1 MNKVLSVSVA
11 SLVSCLFLF
20 SCQMQCN
27 TCEFQSITIDLDE
40 HTVELQRLSLIK
52 DIRIVR
58 LETNDSVL
66 VGRIDKVLIHDG
78 KIYIGDFYASQS
90 LFIFD
95 MQGKAIRKISR
106 KGRGPGE
113 YIQLRDFFIDDQS
126 GTLNLL
132 TRNSS
137 EILSFDLDGTSLIS
151 QTELPKELVAICPMR
166 DGVVGYAG
174 GYAQDGSY
182 ELWILD
188 ENYKVVRGD
197 IPIEKGWESM
207 YYNDAYAFSSYDG
220 VGYFLAPRENLIYS
234 CSEKGATPLFR

>member
-113 YIQLRDFFIDDQS
+113 YIQLRDF
-126 GTLNLL
+126 
-132 TRNSS
+132 
-137 EILSFDLDGTSLIS
+137 LST
-151 QTELPKELVAICPMR
+151 TNP
-166 DGVVGYAG
+166 
-174 GYAQDGSY
+174 
-182 ELWILD
+182 
-188 ENYKVVRGD
+188 VR
-197 IPIEKGWESM
+197 
-207 YYNDAYAFSSYDG
+207 
-220 VGYFLAPRENLIYS
+220 
-234 CSEKGATPLFR
+234 

>member
-78 KIYIGDFYASQS
+78 KIYIGDFLLANVEALTQDEKPEPPKMGYRIVSYILEPPCYVAFPGLSPTDPPQ
-90 LFIFD
+90 LVK
-95 MQGKAIRKISR
+95 GKTPVCMYVE
-106 KGRGPGE
+106 GGE
-113 YIQLRDFFIDDQS
+113 LA
-126 GTLNLL
+126 G
-132 TRNSS
+132 
-137 EILSFDLDGTSLIS
+137 
-151 QTELPKELVAICPMR
+151 CPDCMI
-166 DGVVGYAG
+166 G
-174 GYAQDGSY
+174 
-182 ELWILD
+182 
-188 ENYKVVRGD
+188 
-197 IPIEKGWESM
+197 
-207 YYNDAYAFSSYDG
+207 
-220 VGYFLAPRENLIYS
+220 
-234 CSEKGATPLFR
+234 

>member
-1 MNKVLSVSVA
+1 MPVNLY
-11 SLVSCLFLF
+11 LFL
-20 SCQMQCN
+20 
-27 TCEFQSITIDLDE
+27 TC
-40 HTVELQRLSLIK
+40 K
-52 DIRIVR
+52 
-58 LETNDSVL
+58 
-66 VGRIDKVLIHDG
+66 
-78 KIYIGDFYASQS
+78 A
-90 LFIFD
+90 
-95 MQGKAIRKISR
+95 KAIRKISR

-113 YIQLRDFFIDDQS
+113 YIQLRDFFYRRPIRYVEFADKEFVGNTFVRS
-126 GTLNLL
+126 G
-132 TRNSS
+132 RN
-137 EILSFDLDGTSLIS
+137 FLIS

-234 CSEKGATPLFR
+234 CSEKGATPLFRLDFGKYGWPEQVNRFEKLQHLNPNEANGFVQKINCFQQTERYWVFYFVFEGATSFAGI